1 MERGNAGAAAA
12 PPAPVLLTRR
22 YPWLGELARFGG
34 AMLFLWPSLLL
45 FGGFIF
51 YPLVKSVYLGFFV
64 SDPFGRNP
72 QFVGFDQYREVL
84 TSADLR
90 KSLGVTFLFALYTV
104 PTGVVLGL
112 VLALLANQRL
122 RGALFFRTVFS
133 STIAASVAVAAVMW
147 LMLLNPS
154 AGFVNWVLGQFDLPR
169 VNWLTDPIWKASWDS
184 GPALMAVSLTTI
196 WMNIG
201 FTTLILLAALQNIPE
216 ELYESARVDGAS
228 PWSILRHVTLP
239 MLSPALL
246 FVVVVGTII
255 AFQSFGQI
263 HILTRGGPLDATNVI
278 VYSIFRDV
286 REYQQYGEAAVKAI
300 ALFLLVL
307 TFTLIQ
313 LRFLERRVFYR

>member
-1 MERGNAGAAAA
+1 MEGGDSGAATLRVSV
-12 PPAPVLLTRR
+12 PLTRR
-22 YPWLGELARFGG
+22 YRWLGELSRLGG
-34 AMLFLWPSLLL
+34 ATFFLWPSLLI
-45 FGGFIF
+45 FGAFIF
-51 YPLVKSVYLGFFV
+51 YPLIKSVYLGFFV
-64 SDPFGRNP
+64 SDPFGRG
-72 QFVGFDQYREVL
+72 QEFVGFDQYREVL
-84 TSADLR
+84 TSEDFR
-90 KSLGVTFLFALYTV
+90 KSLLVTVLFTLYTV
-104 PTGVVLGL
+104 PAGVVLGL
-112 VLALLANQRL
+112 VFALLANQRL

-154 AGFVNWVLGQFDLPR
+154 SGFVNWVLGQFDLPR
-169 VNWLTDPIWKASWDS
+169 VNWLTDPQWRASWDS

-196 WMNIG
+196 WLNIG
-201 FTTLILLAALQNIPE
+201 FTTLILLAALQNIPD

-228 PWSILRHVTLP
+228 PRAILRHVTLP

-278 VYSIFRDV
+278 VYSIYSDAFINF
-286 REYQQYGEAAVKAI
+286 EQGAAAVKAVT
-300 ALFLLVL
+300 LFLLVL
-307 TFTLIQ
+307 VFTLIQ

>member
-1 MERGNAGAAAA
+1 MKSGDAPTAAL
-12 PPAPVLLTRR
+12 PAPIPLRR
-22 YPWLGELARFGG
+22 KYPRLGGLFRFGG
-34 AMLFLWPSLLL
+34 GMLFLLPSILL
-45 FGGFIF
+45 FGGFVF
-51 YPLVKSVYLGFFV
+51 YPLFKSVYLGFFV
-64 SDPFGRNP
+64 SDPFGHHQ

-84 TSADLR
+84 TSADFR
-90 KSLGVTFLFALYTV
+90 KSLLVTFLFALYTV
-104 PTGVVLGL
+104 PTGIVLGL
-112 VLALLANQRL
+112 VFALLANQRL

-169 VNWLTDPIWKASWDS
+169 VNWLTDPQWRATWDS

-196 WMNIG
+196 WLNIG
-201 FTTLILLAALQNIPE
+201 FTTLVLLAALQNIPQ
-216 ELYESARVDGAS
+216 ELYESARVDGARA
-228 PWSILRHVTLP
+228 WSLLRHITLP

-246 FVVVVGTII
+246 FVVVVSIII

-278 VYSIFRDV
+278 VYSIYTDAFV
-286 REYQQYGEAAVKAI
+286 NFEYGAAAVRAV

-307 TFTLIQ
+307 TFTLVQ

>member
-1 MERGNAGAAAA
+1 MTSTATIDR
-12 PPAPVLLTRR
+12 APVPLTRR
-22 YPWLGELARFGG
+22 YPWLGGWARFGG
-34 AMLFLWPSLLL
+34 GMLFLWPSLLL

-51 YPLVKSVYLGFFV
+51 YPLFKSVYLGFFV
-64 SDPFGRNP
+64 SDPFGHG
-72 QFVGFDQYREVL
+72 QTFVKFDQYRDVL
-84 TSADLR
+84 TSPDFR

-104 PTGVVLGL
+104 PTGMVLGL
-112 VLALLANQRL
+112 VFALLANQRL

-154 AGFVNWVLGQFDLPR
+154 AGFVNWILGQFDLPR
-169 VNWLTDPIWKASWDS
+169 VNWLTDPQFRASWDS

-196 WMNIG
+196 WLNIG
-201 FTTLILLAALQNIPE
+201 FTTLILLAALQNIPQE
-216 ELYESARVDGAS
+216 MYESARVDGAG
-228 PWSILRHVTLP
+228 PWSMLRHITLP

-246 FVVVVGTII
+246 FVVVVSTII

-278 VYSIFRDV
+278 VYSIYTDAFINF
-286 REYQQYGEAAVKAI
+286 EYGAAAVRAV

-307 TFTLIQ
+307 VFTLIQ
-313 LRFLERRVFYR
+313 FRFLERRVFYR

>member
-1 MERGNAGAAAA
+1 
-12 PPAPVLLTRR
+12 
-22 YPWLGELARFGG
+22 
-34 AMLFLWPSLLL
+34 MLFLWPSLLL
-45 FGGFIF
+45 FGGFVF

-64 SDPFGRNP
+64 SDPFGRS
-72 QFVGFDQYREVL
+72 QHFVGLDQYREVL
-84 TSADLR
+84 TSADFR
-90 KSLGVTFLFALYTV
+90 KSLLVTFLFVLYTV

-112 VLALLANQRL
+112 VFALLANQRL

-154 AGFVNWVLGQFDLPR
+154 SGFVNWVLGQFDLPR
-169 VNWLTDPIWKASWDS
+169 VNWLTDPQWKASWDS

-196 WMNIG
+196 WLNIG
-201 FTTLILLAALQNIPE
+201 FTTLVLLAALQNIPR
-216 ELYESARVDGAS
+216 ELYESARVDGARS
-228 PWSILRHVTLP
+228 WSLLRHITLP

-246 FVVVVGTII
+246 FVGVVSIII

-263 HILTRGGPLDATNVI
+263 HILTRGGPLHATNVI
-278 VYSIFRDV
+278 VYSIYTDAFINF
-286 REYQQYGEAAVKAI
+286 EYGAAAVRAV

-307 TFTLIQ
+307 IFTLIQ

>member
-1 MERGNAGAAAA
+1 MKSGDTLTAAL
-12 PPAPVLLTRR
+12 PAPIPLRRR
-22 YPWLGELARFGG
+22 YPWLGGLSRFGG
-34 AMLFLWPSLLL
+34 GMLFLWPSILI
-45 FGGFIF
+45 FGGFVF
-51 YPLVKSVYLGFFV
+51 YPLFKSVYLGFFV
-64 SDPFGRNP
+64 SDPFGRG
-72 QFVGFDQYREVL
+72 QEFVGFDQYREVL
-84 TSADLR
+84 TSPDFR
-90 KSLGVTFLFALYTV
+90 KSLLVTFLFALYTV
-104 PTGVVLGL
+104 PTGMVLGL

-154 AGFVNWVLGQFDLPR
+154 AGFVNWILSQFDLPR
-169 VNWLTDPIWKASWDS
+169 VNWLTDPQWRTTWDS

-196 WMNIG
+196 WLNIG
-201 FTTLILLAALQNIPE
+201 FTTLVLLAALQNIPQD
-216 ELYESARVDGAS
+216 LYESARVDGAS
-228 PWSILRHVTLP
+228 PRSLLRHITLP
-239 MLSPALL
+239 MLSPSLL
-246 FVVVVGTII
+246 FVVVVLTIV

-278 VYSIFRDV
+278 VYSIYTDAFINF
-286 REYQQYGEAAVKAI
+286 EYGAAAVRAV

>member
-1 MERGNAGAAAA
+1 MKSGDAPTAAL
-12 PPAPVLLTRR
+12 PAPVPLRRR
-22 YPWLGELARFGG
+22 YPWLGGLSRFGG
-34 AMLFLWPSLLL
+34 GMLFLWPSILL
-45 FGGFIF
+45 FGGFVF
-51 YPLVKSVYLGFFV
+51 YPLLKSVYLGFFV
-64 SDPFGRNP
+64 SDPFGRG
-72 QFVGFDQYREVL
+72 QEFVGFDQYREVL
-84 TSADLR
+84 TSADFR
-90 KSLGVTFLFALYTV
+90 KSLLVTFLFALYTV
-104 PTGVVLGL
+104 PTGMVLGL

-154 AGFVNWVLGQFDLPR
+154 AGFVNWILGQFDLPR
-169 VNWLTDPIWKASWDS
+169 VNWLTDPQWRTTWDS

-196 WMNIG
+196 WLNIG
-201 FTTLILLAALQNIPE
+201 FTTLVLLAALQNIPQ

-228 PWSILRHVTLP
+228 PRSLLRHITLP
-239 MLSPALL
+239 MLSPSLL
-246 FVVVVGTII
+246 FVVVVSTII

-278 VYSIFRDV
+278 VYSIYTDAFINF
-286 REYQQYGEAAVKAI
+286 EYGAAAVRAV

>member
-1 MERGNAGAAAA
+1 MKSGDAPTAAL
-12 PPAPVLLTRR
+12 PAPIPLGRR
-22 YPWLGELARFGG
+22 YPWLGGLSRFGG
-34 AMLFLWPSLLL
+34 GMLFLWPSILL
-45 FGGFIF
+45 FGGFVF
-51 YPLVKSVYLGFFV
+51 YPLFKSVYLGFFV
-64 SDPFGRNP
+64 SDPFGRG
-72 QFVGFDQYREVL
+72 QEFVGFDQYREVL
-84 TSADLR
+84 TSSDFR
-90 KSLGVTFLFALYTV
+90 KSLLVTFLFALYTV
-104 PTGVVLGL
+104 PTGMVLGL

-154 AGFVNWVLGQFDLPR
+154 AGFVNWILGQFDLPR
-169 VNWLTDPIWKASWDS
+169 VNWLTDPQWRTTWDS

-196 WMNIG
+196 WLNIG
-201 FTTLILLAALQNIPE
+201 FTTLVLLAALQNIPQ

-228 PWSILRHVTLP
+228 PRSLLRHITLP
-239 MLSPALL
+239 MLSPSLL
-246 FVVVVGTII
+246 FVVVVSTII

-278 VYSIFRDV
+278 VYSIYTDAFINF
-286 REYQQYGEAAVKAI
+286 EYGAAAVRAV

>member
-1 MERGNAGAAAA
+1 MKSGDAPAAALSV
-12 PPAPVLLTRR
+12 PIPLRRR
-22 YPWLGELARFGG
+22 YPWLGGLSRFGG
-34 AMLFLWPSLLL
+34 GMLFLWPSILL
-45 FGGFIF
+45 FGGFVF
-51 YPLVKSVYLGFFV
+51 YPLLKSVYLGFFV
-64 SDPFGRNP
+64 SDPFGRG
-72 QFVGFDQYREVL
+72 QEFVGFDQYREVL
-84 TSADLR
+84 TSADFR
-90 KSLGVTFLFALYTV
+90 KSLLVTFLFALYTV
-104 PTGVVLGL
+104 PTGMVLGL

-154 AGFVNWVLGQFDLPR
+154 AGFVNWILGQFDLPR
-169 VNWLTDPIWKASWDS
+169 VNWLTDPQWRTTWDS

-196 WMNIG
+196 WLNIG
-201 FTTLILLAALQNIPE
+201 FTTLVLLAALQNIPQ

-228 PWSILRHVTLP
+228 PRSLLRHITLP
-239 MLSPALL
+239 MLSPSLL
-246 FVVVVGTII
+246 FVVVVLTIV

-278 VYSIFRDV
+278 VYSIYTDAFINF
-286 REYQQYGEAAVKAI
+286 EYGAAAVRAV